1 MACLS
6 QPEAPPFQTV
16 PTRSGTALI
25 LGRTRTLALLGGDA
39 LAEAAANR
47 SAIIEFRVGDVDGE
61 HTGLTPIIG
70 SEMRRE
76 WGVSSVRCEAALLP
90 KARWLFSEAVCYR
103 ALPPSVE
110 RPG

>member
-1 MACLS
+1 
-6 QPEAPPFQTV
+6 
-16 PTRSGTALI
+16 
-25 LGRTRTLALLGGDA
+25 
-39 LAEAAANR
+39 
-47 SAIIEFRVGDVDGE
+47 VDGE
-61 HTGLTPIIG
+61 HTGLTPIIA
-70 SEMRRE
+70 SEMRRK